1 VIVRSSLR
9 LLQEQNELKQIRLR
23 ELKQEVQKGLD
34 QIDRGEIVD
43 GDEVFRELRERNLKY
58 KQAKAKKK

>member
-1 VIVRSSLR
+1 MRSSLR

>member
-1 VIVRSSLR
+1 MHMAQRQHRLR
-9 LLQEQNELKQIRLR
+9 QIRLR

-43 GDEVFRELRERNLKY
+43 GDEVFQELHERNLKH
-58 KQAKAKKK
+58 KKARAKKK